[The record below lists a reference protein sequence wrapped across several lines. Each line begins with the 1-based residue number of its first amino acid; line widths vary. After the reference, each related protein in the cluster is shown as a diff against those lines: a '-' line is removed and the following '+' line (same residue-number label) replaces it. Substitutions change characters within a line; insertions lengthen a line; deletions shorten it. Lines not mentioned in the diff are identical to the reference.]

1 MFVFSCEICRKTV
14 GVSAAL
20 YPVVHTDPGLGDP
33 VVQSAPQHHPGCRA
47 RVGERW
53 DGWDKTTAGSGS
65 PWAYLGSG
73 RAVGLHSENKR
84 PGQGTECLFLRKS
97 FDKRSEV
104 KLVSEFFFVLDN
116 YLYFAICIENLLSHN
131 IHSLCLKH
139 KKKNVIAVMVY
150 FRVCSVAL
158 SKAAVKLLPAN
169 VAWKLASSSCFQ
181 SQLPSIIANT
191 FETKCDMQLS
201 AKGDVITGCNSFSL
215 LLPPEHFQSC
225 PEE

>member
-1 MFVFSCEICRKTV
+1 MLKNENIPKAALHLYSKRDRLYTVGNWAPSAALDVVSDSCICELCGGKCLFLAVEICRKTIR
-14 GVSAAL
+14 VSAAL

-104 KLVSEFFFVLDN
+104 KLVSEFFL
-116 YLYFAICIENLLSHN
+116 YLTIIYILLYVYWTCCLITFIHYVWN
-131 IHSLCLKH
+131 I
-139 KKKNVIAVMVY
+139 KKKM
-150 FRVCSVAL
+150 
-158 SKAAVKLLPAN
+158 
-169 VAWKLASSSCFQ
+169 
-181 SQLPSIIANT
+181 
-191 FETKCDMQLS
+191 
-201 AKGDVITGCNSFSL
+201 
-215 LLPPEHFQSC
+215 
-225 PEE
+225 